1 MRFALLMVLVAVCAT
16 GCKPA
21 RRPMSQPPMMQPM
34 PMAPDNRAAEAYSRC
49 DAELKAQP
57 AIMQGQ
63 RAEAAAA
70 LASQRLALVTQLETT
85 KAQAKVLTDRAAKAR
100 KSIHERAQSEFERA
114 QIAGALL
121 DIDEGREPQKALPNR
136 LKNREEF
143 RDSVEAR
150 ALIRQNR
157 EARSRLEAQIAALD
171 VISKQLNDGIYP
183 ASVLPAPIGAA
194 AAAAAG
200 SKALVVELKPR
211 AINEAL

>member
-1 MRFALLMVLVAVCAT
+1 MRFALLAIFVAASAI

-21 RRPMSQPPMMQPM
+21 RRPVSQPPMLQPM
-34 PMAPDNRAAEAYSRC
+34 PMAPDNRAAEAFSRC

-57 AIMQGQ
+57 AIQQAQ
-63 RAEAAAA
+63 RAEAMAA
-70 LASQRLALVTQLETT
+70 LASQRLSLQTQLETN

-121 DIDEGREPQKALPNR
+121 DIDEGREPQKALPGR

-157 EARSRLEAQIAALD
+157 EARAKLEAQIAALD
-171 VISKQLNDGIYP
+171 VISKQLGDGVYP
-183 ASVLPAPIGAA
+183 GSVLTAPIGAA
-194 AAAAAG
+194 AAADAG

>member
-1 MRFALLMVLVAVCAT
+1 MRFALLTLFVGLAAL

-21 RRPMSQPPMMQPM
+21 RRPVSQPPIMQPM
-34 PMAPDNRAAEAYSRC
+34 PMAPDNRAAEAFSRC

-57 AIMQGQ
+57 AILQGQ
-63 RAEAAAA
+63 RAEAVAA
-70 LASQRLALVTQLETT
+70 LASQRLALQTQLETN
-85 KAQAKVLTDRAAKAR
+85 KAQAKTLAERAAKAR

-121 DIDEGREPQKALPNR
+121 DIDEGREPQKALPGR

-157 EARSRLEAQIAALD
+157 EVRAKLEAQIAALD
-171 VISKQLNDGIYP
+171 VISKQLGDGVYP
-183 ASVLPAPIGAA
+183 ASVLPAPMGAA
-194 AAAAAG
+194 AAADAG
-200 SKALVVELKPR
+200 SKALVGELKPR
-211 AINEAL
+211 AINESL

>member
-1 MRFALLMVLVAVCAT
+1 MRFALLAVLVAVSAI

-21 RRPMSQPPMMQPM
+21 RRPVSQPPIMQPM

-63 RAEAAAA
+63 RAEAVAA
-70 LASQRLALVTQLETT
+70 LASQRLTLVTQLETN

-100 KSIHERAQSEFERA
+100 KSIHERAQSEYERA

-121 DIDEGREPQKALPNR
+121 DIDEGREPSKPLPGR
-136 LKNREEF
+136 LKGREEF

-157 EARSRLEAQIAALD
+157 EARAKIEAQIAALD
-171 VISKQLNDGIYP
+171 VISKQLNDGGYP

-194 AAAAAG
+194 AAAQ
-200 SKALVVELKPR
+200 SKAALELKPR